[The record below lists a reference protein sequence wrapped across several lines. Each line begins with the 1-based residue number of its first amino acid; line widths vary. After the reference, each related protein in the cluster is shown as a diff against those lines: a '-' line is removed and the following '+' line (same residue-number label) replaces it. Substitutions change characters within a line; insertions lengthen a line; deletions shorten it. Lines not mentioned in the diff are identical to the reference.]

1 MSNSSQFPKYD
12 WCGTTS
18 IYLAFTAPNSY
29 FNSSDVIDQT
39 TPTLTSEDPQESLM
53 RILVPSILLPVTL
66 VMFFLGRQYF
76 KTLFT
81 IVGAGIGAAVA
92 YGIVYGRPQFVPI
105 ETGCGAQWGA
115 TIGGAVIG
123 LLVGFL
129 IAKFFSKIIA
139 FMIGGLLSFAIFQQY
154 PQIDLLVTGFPALDD
169 FNVLFLGWGLWPM
182 WSITVIASLVTFI
195 IFCFG
200 KLMYWRKVFFISVC
214 GSWSI
219 AQCIQLIS
227 RNRTTLDADT
237 SIGGSAAIFAGA
249 FVIFVILQPVFD
261 TVSCFRTAKPSNIF
275 PANTVHM
282 VGR

>member
-1 MSNSSQFPKYD
+1 MSNSSVFPEYD

-29 FNSSDVIDQT
+29 FNSSEIIDPT
-39 TPTLTSEDPQESLM
+39 TPTLTSEDPEEGLM
-53 RILVPSILLPVTL
+53 RILVPSILLPLTL
-66 VMFFLGRQYF
+66 IMFFFGRNYF

-81 IVGAGIGAAVA
+81 IVGAGVGAAVA

-105 ETGCGAQWGA
+105 ETSCGVQWAA
-115 TIGGAVIG
+115 TLGGAAIG
-123 LLVGFL
+123 LILGFI
-129 IAKFFSKIIA
+129 IAKCFSKIIA

-154 PQIDLLVTGFPALDD
+154 PQLDLLVTGFPALDD

-182 WSITVIASLVTFI
+182 WTITALASIVTFI

-219 AQCIQLIS
+219 AQSIQLIS
-227 RNRTTLDADT
+227 RNRVTLDADT
-237 SIGGSAAIFAGA
+237 SIGGSIAIFAGA
-249 FVIFVILQPVFD
+249 FVIFLILQPVFD
-261 TVSCFRTAKPSNIF
+261 MFSCFRGAKPSNPF
-275 PANTVHM
+275 PSNTIHM